1 MHHGRQ
7 IQGLCTVLDISQTG
21 ARVEAN
27 HLTDIERGALLRLIV
42 ALDDASCSRI
52 SLPGRILWDT
62 TQPKRVT
69 MGMQFESLEL
79 YSQQMLG
86 FYLL

>member
-1 MHHGRQ
+1 MQHGRR
-7 IQGLCTVLDISQTG
+7 IEGLCTVLDLSQAG

-27 HLTDIERGALLRLIV
+27 HLTDIEKGALLRLIV
-42 ALDDASCSRI
+42 TLDDASCSRI
-52 SLPGRILWDT
+52 SLPGRILWVT
-62 TQPKRVT
+62 TQPKLVT

-79 YSQQMLG
+79 HSQQRLG